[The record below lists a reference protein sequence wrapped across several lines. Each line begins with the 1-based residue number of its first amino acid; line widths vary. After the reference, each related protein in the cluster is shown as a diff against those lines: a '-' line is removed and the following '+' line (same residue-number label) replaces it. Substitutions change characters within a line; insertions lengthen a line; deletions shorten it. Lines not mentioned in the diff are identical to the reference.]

1 MSNFLLEILSEEI
14 PAKMQKMAAENLAK
28 IAAEIFA
35 KNNFSVEK
43 SQIKSFVTPRR
54 LTLYIT
60 DLPEN
65 WQVAQSQK
73 IGPKINADKKA
84 IEGFLRSVS
93 LQSEDQLQK
102 IENNGQLCYLYV
114 KPASEIK
121 TAEIIKN
128 SLPQI
133 LQKITAAWPKLMR
146 FDISAKE
153 GQAKWIRP
161 IRNIAC
167 VFGSEIIDIE
177 FAGLKSNN
185 LTFGHFL
192 KSSEA
197 LKIDNALHYEDILK
211 DNFVILD
218 QVKRKEKIITEIR
231 KITHN
236 LNLSLIDSEEKSAL
250 FDEVTGLCEWPT
262 ALVASI
268 DHKFMALPEE
278 ALILTL
284 KLNQKYFCL
293 KNHEEH
299 LVPQFIFIAN
309 SIISDSNKEK
319 IISDNEKLVKAR
331 LSDVEFFIAEDLKH
345 PLISRLS
352 ELKKVVFHQ
361 KLGSIYDKTLRMES
375 LAKFL
380 SVFVPH
386 CDLSL
391 IEKATGLCK
400 ADLLTKAV
408 AELPELQGKIGSFY
422 AHKQNENKKI
432 VAAIYEHYLPLGI
445 DSETPQTALGIAL
458 SIAEKID
465 SIVGFFLA
473 DEKPTSSKD
482 PYALR
487 RATLGIIRISFQHNI
502 AFPIRI
508 LVEKS
513 FNAFPTKLLKSRCSF
528 SESGLK
534 TLLDDKKT
542 KIYDKKK
549 LLVEEVIIFFV
560 ERLKSFLKENEM
572 LRADIVNA
580 VIEEY
585 LSDLDAHKYCDI
597 LYLAKKIKFLDKLL
611 KNKEHQKI
619 IELYK
624 RSANI
629 LAVEEKKDQK
639 KYVGRPHLLSLKN
652 KYERTLYRR
661 IKQISREFKKLI
673 IKGEFETA
681 FKLLH
686 LLEAP
691 LTHFFDHVIVNDPDK
706 NLRENRLLLLSKIRS
721 LFNHVADLS
730 KIEIS

>member
-1 MSNFLLEILSEEI
+1 MTNFLLEILSEEI
-14 PAKMQKMAAENLAK
+14 PAKMQKAAAENLTK
-28 IAAEIFA
+28 IATEIFA
-35 KNNFSVEK
+35 KNNFSLEK

-60 DLPEN
+60 NLPET

-84 IEGFLRSVS
+84 IEGFLKSVS

-102 IENNGQLCYLYV
+102 IENNGHPCYLYV

-133 LQKITAAWPKLMR
+133 LQKMTAAWPKLMR
-146 FDISAKE
+146 FDISVNE

-167 VFGSEIIDIE
+167 VFGSEIINIE
-177 FAGLKSNN
+177 FTGLKSNN

-218 QVKRKEKIITEIR
+218 QVKRKEKIIAEIK
-231 KITHN
+231 KITSD
-236 LNLSLIDSEEKSAL
+236 LNLSLIDSEEKSSL
-250 FDEVTGLCEWPT
+250 FDEVAGLCEWPT
-262 ALVASI
+262 ALIASI
-268 DHKFMALPEE
+268 DRKFMALPEE

-299 LVPQFIFIAN
+299 LVPQFIFISNA
-309 SIISDSNKEK
+309 IISATNKGK
-319 IISDNEKLVKAR
+319 VISDNEKLVTAR
-331 LSDVEFFIAEDLKH
+331 LSDVEFFISEDLKH
-345 PLISRLS
+345 PLISRLA
-352 ELKKVVFHQ
+352 ELKKIIFHQ
-361 KLGSIYDKTLRMES
+361 KLGSVYDKTLRMEN

-432 VAAIYEHYLPLGI
+432 VAAIYEHYLPIGI
-445 DSETPQTALGIAL
+445 DSEMPQTALGIAL
-458 SIAEKID
+458 SIADKID

-487 RATLGIIRISFQHNI
+487 RAVLGIIKISFQHNI

-513 FNAFPTKLLKSRCSF
+513 FNAFPAKL
-528 SESGLK
+528 LK
-534 TLLDDKKT
+534 TLLDDKKA

-560 ERLKSFLKENEM
+560 ERLKSYLKENEM

-597 LYLAKKIKFLDKLL
+597 LYLAKKIKFLDSFI

-629 LAVEEKKDQK
+629 LAVEEKKDQR
-639 KYVGRPHLLSLKN
+639 KYVGKPHLLLLKN

-661 IKQISREFKKLI
+661 IKQISTEFKKLI
-673 IKGEFETA
+673 LKGEFETA

-686 LLEAP
+686 VLEAP
-691 LTHFFDHVIVNDPDK
+691 LTHFFDHVIVNDSDK
-706 NLRENRLLLLSKIRS
+706 HLRENRLLLLSKIRS
-721 LFNHVADLS
+721 LFNRVADLS